1 VVSPFRDFVM
11 KSTRSVQPIDTGYK
25 MERFFNP
32 DSIAIVGASANP
44 MKGGYRILK
53 NILNG
58 FKGDLYPVNPR
69 YADIDGITCYPRIH
83 DIPGPVDM
91 AIIFVPALAAVQAVK
106 DCAANGILR
115 VMIQSAG
122 FAETGDQGKALQ
134 AELLK
139 VKAESGMRIW
149 GPNCMGFVDAV
160 HKKVFSFA
168 LSSIWEDGLLPGNV
182 SLIVQS
188 GMLSAGF
195 LIDTVTHGTMGI
207 SKACSIG
214 NKTDVDECDLLEYL
228 IDDPDTD
235 VIGTYLESIADGQRF
250 MATCR
255 RSPKPIVVLKG
266 GKSKR
271 GAEAAKSHTASLA
284 GDAAIVSGALAQVG
298 AIEAQDFKQMMDLC
312 RTLAMENSPPAPQN
326 GKIAVLTFSGGAG
339 IVSADFIDAQGL
351 ETAILAK
358 ETIQKLQTVFPDWM
372 PPSNPV
378 DLWPAIEK
386 NGFGRVYH
394 TAFGA
399 VSKDPGVDAILHHV
413 FIPGGHK
420 PVDLSH
426 MAAMAHQAGKP
437 IFCWMLGHRDT
448 AHSFQAQTQRLGIPV
463 FRELHRAVECMAA
476 YFQYHSFAAQK
487 GMDSDP
493 SLPGIPKDLL
503 VISQE
508 ETGVLDEYQAK
519 QILARAG
526 IPVVAET
533 IVASPE
539 EAGEQGTAL
548 GFPIVMKGLSPGQV
562 HKTEGNLVR
571 LNIHGTDQARTE
583 FQSLK
588 SILGEDGSIL
598 VQKQVQGE
606 LELIV
611 GLIRDPQFGP
621 CVMCGVGGVMAEALN
636 DTAFAV
642 APLSMNEALALID
655 RLKTRKLLDGFRGN
669 PPLDKNAFAAILVRV
684 GELGRAN
691 PRIREVDIN
700 PLIISRGRPIA
711 VDATIILDGCQIE
724 TKTDN
729 SP

>member
-1 VVSPFRDFVM
+1 
-11 KSTRSVQPIDTGYK
+11 
-25 MERFFNP
+25 MEQFFNP

-44 MKGGYRILK
+44 LKGGYRILK
-53 NILNG
+53 NILTG

-69 YADIDGITCYPRIH
+69 CADIDGLTCYPSIH
-83 DIPGPVDM
+83 DIPEPVDM

-122 FAETGDQGKALQ
+122 FAETGNEGKALQ

-160 HKKVFSFA
+160 NKKVFSFA
-168 LSSIWEDGLLPGNV
+168 LSSIWEDGLLPGKV

-214 NKTDVDECDLLEYL
+214 NKADVDECDLLEYL

-235 VIGTYLESIADGQRF
+235 VIGTYLESIPDGQRF
-250 MATCR
+250 MAACR

-266 GKSKR
+266 GKSEK
-271 GAEAAKSHTASLA
+271 GAEAAMSHTASLA
-284 GDAAIVSGALAQVG
+284 GDGAIVSGALAQVG
-298 AIEAQDFKQMMDLC
+298 VIEAEDFKQMMDFC
-312 RTLAMENSPPAPQN
+312 RTLAMEMNQPEPQN

-351 ETAILAK
+351 ETATLAK
-358 ETIQKLQTVFPDWM
+358 ETIQELQTIFPDWM
-372 PPSNPV
+372 PPSNPI
-378 DLWPAIEK
+378 DLWPAIEQ
-386 NGFGRVYH
+386 NGFGKVYL

-399 VSKDPGVDAILHHV
+399 VSKDPGVDAILYHV
-413 FIPGGHK
+413 FIPGGQQ
-420 PVDLSH
+420 PVDLTH
-426 MAAMAHQAGKP
+426 MAATAHQAGKP

-448 AHSFQAQTQRLGIPV
+448 AHAFQAHTQRLGIPV
-463 FRELHRAVECMAA
+463 FRELHRTVECMAA
-476 YFQYHSFAAQK
+476 YFQYHAFAA
-487 GMDSDP
+487 SITSNSEP
-493 SLPGIPKDLL
+493 SLSNIPENNLL
-503 VISQE
+503 ISQAE
-508 ETGVLDEYQAK
+508 SGVLDEHCAK
-519 QILARAG
+519 KILARAG
-526 IPVVAET
+526 IP
-533 IVASPE
+533 IVTEAIAASPG
-539 EAGEQGTAL
+539 EAAEQGSAM

-562 HKTEGNLVR
+562 HKTEEDLVR

-588 SILGEDGSIL
+588 SILGENGYIL

-606 LELIV
+606 LELIA
-611 GLIRDPQFGP
+611 GLIRDSQFGP
-621 CVMCGVGGVMAEALN
+621 CVMCGLGGVMAEALN
-636 DTAFAV
+636 VTAFAV

-655 RLKTRKLLDGFRGN
+655 RLKTRKLLDGFRGS
-669 PPLDKNAFAAILVRV
+669 PPLDKNAFAEILVSL

-691 PRIREVDIN
+691 PRIREIDIN
-700 PLIISRGRPIA
+700 PLIISNNRPIA
-711 VDATIILDGCQIE
+711 VDATIILDG
-724 TKTDN
+724 
-729 SP
+729 